1 MAKRTDLKAKEKRQ
15 KIIAAVGAV
24 ILLGV
29 MAIQGPR
36 TWKLLNQKAPEEVA
50 PVTTTT
56 PSPGSAVTL
65 TPPTTAGAAPSVAA
79 TDGGLGDSDP
89 TPVPTSSHLLSFSRF
104 SSKDPFVAQIDLDAQ
119 STAPATQPAPVT
131 QPPPAPRQPAPVPGP
146 VLAPTSPKPSGSPP
160 TPAKP
165 EAVPTTARISV
176 NGVVE
181 SVTTG
186 KEFPAAEPIFRL
198 VSVSRRSAKI
208 AIAGGSLAS
217 GNPTITLPLGKTVT
231 LMNTA
236 DGTRYELRL
245 LSVG

>member
-29 MAIQGPR
+29 LAIQGPR

-119 STAPATQPAPVT
+119 PAAPVT
-131 QPPPAPRQPAPVPGP
+131 QPTPAPRQPAPVAGP
-146 VLAPTSPKPSGSPP
+146 VLAPTSPKPSGPPP
-160 TPAKP
+160 TPTKP
-165 EAVPTTARISV
+165 QAVPTTARISV

-181 SVTTG
+181 SVSTG
-186 KEFPAAEPIFRL
+186 KDFPAAEPIFHL
-198 VSVSRRSAKI
+198 VSLSRRSAKI
-208 AIAGGSLAS
+208 SIAGGSLAS

>member
-1 MAKRTDLKAKEKRQ
+1 MARRNDLKAKEKRQ
-15 KIIAAVGAV
+15 KVMAAVGAV

-29 MAIQGPR
+29 LAIQGPR

-65 TPPTTAGAAPSVAA
+65 TPPTIAGAAPNVAA

-104 SSKDPFVAQIDLDAQ
+104 SSKDPFVAQIDLDE
-119 STAPATQPAPVT
+119 
-131 QPPPAPRQPAPVPGP
+131 PPPADPVAQPTPAPTQPSRRSGP
-146 VLAPTSPKPSGSPP
+146 VLAPTAPKRSGSQPPP
-160 TPAKP
+160 TQPVAN
-165 EAVPTTARISV
+165 PTTARISV

-181 SVTTG
+181 SVSTG
-186 KEFPAAEPIFRL
+186 KDFPTAEPIFHL
-198 VSVSRRSAKI
+198 VSVSRGAAKI
-208 AIAGGSLAS
+208 SIAGGSLAS
-217 GNPTITLPLGKTVT
+217 GKATITLPLGKTVT